1 MRIADQTDSN
11 PINSNKQF
19 QRSAVVVNSSF
30 KKNNLNTTSMDRNS
44 NIDFHADSAISET
57 NNSINYIDLE
67 S

>member
-1 MRIADQTDSN
+1 MV
-11 PINSNKQF
+11 SNKQF
-19 QRSAVVVNSSF
+19 QRSAVVVNSNF
-30 KKNNLNTTSMDRNS
+30 KKNNLNTTSLDRNS

>member
-1 MRIADQTDSN
+1 MKIADQTDTN
-11 PINSNKQF
+11 PMISNKQF
-19 QRSAVVVNSSF
+19 QRSAVVVNSNF
-30 KKNNLNTTSMDRNS
+30 KKNNLNTTSLDRNS